1 VTHRATPTALLEAWG
16 VIATPYR
23 FTPNGEELIALDFA
37 ARGWRMLYDA
47 AMTVRHIPSAAR
59 DAEARAAMT
68 EARRLGTLDAM
79 LFYHEGMIDRA
90 LGENARARYFLT
102 KALELNPKFHPTQ
115 PREIR
120 AVLDSID
127 RESSRQ

>member
-1 VTHRATPTALLEAWG
+1 MQKELETRKDVYGYDLKAWALHKE
-16 VIATPYR
+16 
-23 FTPNGEELIALDFA
+23 
-37 ARGWRMLYDA
+37 
-47 AMTVRHIPSAAR
+47 HR